1 MNGKEKLFAAL
12 SGVDEELLERSER
25 GAGSPVRWLG
35 WGMALAA
42 CLAVVIAAAAVLPA
56 AEQPPEDAPPTDGDS
71 VEQPAGPIAPA
82 VLPEGEGQ
90 YHLLQFRM
98 DRKQD
103 APGFSLFI
111 NEEKYYTYEQEGV
124 YVIQPRLSPENLPE
138 CRLEISWTGTPPE
151 EEAGNE
157 ASRLGSLYEN
167 VWNNHSGVVESM
179 WPPPWDAYIIWA
191 DSGMEWDDAQ
201 RLTWVVG
208 DGRGGSFILSASYF
222 MEATEGHGAMFYD
235 MMCTFRTE
243 PEGDTPAWQASL
255 EEAAEALIRETF
267 SGMGVEASVSSIDYS
282 VSREGDALTAQVFV
296 RYRQGGEEPW
306 ETLELALSCG
316 GDGVW
321 SAGALQP

>member
-1 MNGKEKLFAAL
+1 MSGKEKLFAAL
-12 SGVDEELLERSER
+12 CGVDEELLERSER

-56 AEQPPEDAPPTDGDS
+56 AEQPPEDAPPTDGDR

-151 EEAGNE
+151 EEAQNVK
-157 ASRLGSLYEN
+157 RQLGSLYQDA
-167 VWNNHSGVVESM
+167 WSSQSGLVDGM
-179 WPPPWDAYIIWA
+179 WPPPWDAYIVWGGNGA
-191 DSGMEWDDAQ
+191 DWDDAQ
-201 RLTWVVG
+201 RLVWVVS
-208 DGRGGSFILSASYF
+208 DGQEGSFVLSASYF
-222 MEATEGHGAMFYD
+222 TEATEGHGAMFYD
-235 MMCTFRTE
+235 MMSTFQAE
-243 PEGDTPAWQASL
+243 QEVPAWREAL
-255 EEAAEALIRETF
+255 EDAAEALIKEQLPE
-267 SGMGVEASVSSIDYS
+267 GASVASIDYS
-282 VSREGDALTAQVFV
+282 VSGEGEDASAAVTVE
-296 RYRQGGEEPW
+296 YRLGGEEPY
-306 ETLELALSCG
+306 EELVLALVCR
-316 GDGVW
+316 DGVW
-321 SAGALQP
+321 MQ

>member
-1 MNGKEKLFAAL
+1 M
-12 SGVDEELLERSER
+12 
-25 GAGSPVRWLG
+25 
-35 WGMALAA
+35 
-42 CLAVVIAAAAVLPA
+42 
-56 AEQPPEDAPPTDGDS
+56 
-71 VEQPAGPIAPA
+71 EQPAGPIAPA

-124 YVIQPRLSPENLPE
+124 YVIQPRLSPEKLPE

-151 EEAGNE
+151 EEAQNVK
-157 ASRLGSLYEN
+157 RQLGSLYQDA
-167 VWNNHSGVVESM
+167 WSSQSGLVDGM
-179 WPPPWDAYIIWA
+179 WPPPWDAYIVWGGNGA
-191 DSGMEWDDAQ
+191 DWDDAQ

-208 DGRGGSFILSASYF
+208 DGGGGSFILSASYF
-222 MEATEGHGAMFYD
+222 TEATEGHGAMFYD

-255 EEAAEALIRETF
+255 EAAAEALIRETF

-282 VSREGDALTAQVFV
+282 VSQEGDALTAQVSV

-306 ETLELALSCG
+306 ETLELALSW

-321 SAGALQP
+321 SAGAPQP